1 MRLSLSLLC
10 AALVPTAL
18 AQQPEPAA
26 TPPPRF
32 KDSVTVSRVLM
43 DLRVVD
49 DHGSPVPGLAIANFE
64 VEVDGR
70 TAAVESLRWVGETPS
85 AAAPAEVSADDVDPA
100 IEDIVIYADDE
111 AAPEAE
117 PPKGRLLVLLFQKD
131 LSMRSRIP
139 GLIKMTR
146 RAAQWMERLA
156 PGDRV
161 AVLSFDSQLRVWLD
175 FTRDR
180 ERLARTLE
188 HDVVMETPLHVDPG
202 DPPSLLESF
211 DRAAARRAAT
221 LETALLVLGRALSE
235 LPGPKSLVLF
245 AGGLGRMAGDMVL
258 PEADY
263 EPAIEALTGSQT
275 TVFAMDI
282 TEADSHS
289 LEVGLQGVAAQTGG
303 TFAKTYN
310 FPGVAMALLERTLGG
325 HYELSIEAPPNR
337 GTHTL
342 KVKLVGSKGTVL
354 VRPTFES

>member
-10 AALVPTAL
+10 AILVPSAL
-18 AQQPEPAA
+18 AQKPEPAA
-26 TPPPRF
+26 TPAPRF

-49 DHGSPVPGLAIANFE
+49 DHGSPVPGLTVANFE

-70 TAAVESLRWVGETPS
+70 PAAIESLRWVDEATSPAPVEV
-85 AAAPAEVSADDVDPA
+85 AAESVDPA
-100 IEDIVIYADDE
+100 IEDIVIYAGDE
-111 AAPEAE
+111 AVPDAE

-131 LSMRSRIP
+131 LSMASRIP

-146 RAAQWMERLA
+146 RAAEWMERLA

-161 AVLSFDSQLRVWLD
+161 AVLSFDSQLRVFLD

-188 HDVVMETPLHVDPG
+188 HDVVMDRPLVVDPG
-202 DPPSLLESF
+202 DPPSLLEHL
-211 DRAAARRAAT
+211 DRDAARRAAT
-221 LETALLVLGRALSE
+221 LETALLVIGRALGE

-245 AGGLGRMAGDMVL
+245 AGGMGRLAGDMVL

-289 LEVGLQGVAAQTGG
+289 LEVGLQGVAAHTGG

-310 FPGVAMALLERTLGG
+310 FPGVAMALLERTLSG
-325 HYELSIEAPPNR
+325 HYELTIEAPPNR

-342 KVKLVGSKGTVL
+342 KVKLRGSKGSVL